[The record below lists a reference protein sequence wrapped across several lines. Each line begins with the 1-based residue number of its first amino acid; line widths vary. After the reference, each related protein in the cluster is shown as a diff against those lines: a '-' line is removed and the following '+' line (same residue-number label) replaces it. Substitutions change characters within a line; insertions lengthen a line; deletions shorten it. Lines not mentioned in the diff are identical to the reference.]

1 MTAIAFPD
9 DLKPAGWERK
19 KDSFPAKSE
28 LPAKLKDLLKA
39 YDAVDWK
46 LFEEGWTKA
55 AKTRAELDAAY
66 AERERLFRSKA
77 FALKKAAM
85 EIDGLSR
92 QQLKDKTATDTM
104 QRAAKAIGLAAG
116 KLADDI
122 DAGTDALKAAYEKAL
137 GQLPDADEDDN
148 EPPALLLDPRKLL
161 GQLTLCK
168 RDPARRVS
176 FAYVDGKDKDPATL
190 VMNPKTSGRALLI
203 KLQAA
208 TGSKIGTQG
217 LAWVVDTTLFLQP
230 EKNLGGLTK
239 KVRPALKTCGFR
251 VAKVVVQSDS
261 GEALESDE
269 APDEGDATAQPGGS
283 TGEVSG
289 ESSGDASG
297 KATETQTGTT
307 APSADEKARPAF
319 EALLKAVEA
328 KLAKTMEAVP
338 DEAKKLQ
345 PVLALARQH
354 GTEGRH
360 VNGLAALKKLGELLV
375 ALAGSEEERFAQQ
388 REQSALRLRAAMR
401 QVPSRASKLRPVMD
415 LAELRASE
423 GQWAKAAE
431 VLKALD
437 AKLDEAEAWREQQIA
452 LLEKKLA
459 PLKQD
464 PPDLE
469 LPVARS
475 LQVLRDDIATALQ
488 DDVEWA
494 ATLVDML
501 AAEWDEARVEA
512 QELKA
517 ALLASLQDA
526 LDLVLDPPEV
536 ALLAV
541 HPLTAPRQ
549 ALQQAIAKGLVDE
562 ARDALER
569 LQQAALDA
577 PGAIATE
584 KQARLLDLQTQ
595 LEALVDP
602 EGADVAETAA
612 LADLRTKAQAL
623 ILEGELAPIPA
634 ALKALADDIERARA
648 AIAERLAQA
657 LAALRDKFDRVLMP
671 AGATDEDLKD
681 ALALRQRIEQALTDQ
696 QPVQGEALLRELVL
710 GLRKLSRE
718 LARRLKQAQPDG
730 EPDEAAR
737 LEAEAEQARIAT
749 LRSWIDQHLYTPN
762 ASIKDQIGVLL
773 PLDAADDA
781 YFGTEKLSAAELDQ
795 KILALTGTL
804 KLSVDQT
811 LARIPLVKQ
820 AQEALRKRTVTLDGR
835 LTLCKGAQQMK
846 APTLPSGWGAAD
858 MKALAQDG
866 AAAQDL
872 LLKAAKTAVQ
882 QAQGLLS
889 FDIAQ
894 DDGVANANAVL
905 SATRITFETFDAWL
919 KTLKWDDSPET
930 KDELLACARL
940 MVDQGLK
947 LSIAQGRYKGAVTGK
962 VPVKM
967 LRAQLEKDW
976 EDQLLIK
983 AGDRNHCLGI
993 GSNFPARPA
1002 YGVMPMHLSVYP
1014 NIYDGKSKWPRGT
1027 AQDPDNETVRAKLLT
1042 AMVGTE
1048 RQGIHLTLEWTGEKD
1063 HPHNLKC
1070 FRKKKSV
1077 MWNAEDHRYGTYAAG
1092 KTGTAASADYTT
1104 TKAFGDAVFPSYADA
1119 KQHLSTAL
1127 DNELKA
1133 MATRLEEM
1141 CKNRG
1146 LTDAEKKL
1154 NVGTELKAFA
1164 G

>member
-9 DLKPAGWERK
+9 DLKPAVWERK
-19 KDSFPAKSE
+19 KDSFAAKSE
-28 LPAKLKDLLKA
+28 LPGKLKDLLKA
-39 YDAVDWK
+39 HDAIDWK
-46 LFEEGWTKA
+46 LFEEGWPKA

-85 EIDGLSR
+85 EIDSLSR
-92 QQLKDKTATDTM
+92 QQLKDKTAADTV
-104 QRAAKAIGLAAG
+104 QRAAKAISQAAG

-137 GQLPDADEDDN
+137 GQLPEGDEDDN

-269 APDEGDATAQPGGS
+269 APDEGDTTAQPGES
-283 TGEVSG
+283 TGET
-289 ESSGDASG
+289 SGDASG
-297 KATETQTGTT
+297 KATETGTT

-437 AKLDEAEAWREQQIA
+437 AKLDEAEAWREQQIG

-475 LQVLRDDIATALQ
+475 LQVLRDDITAALQ

-494 ATLVDML
+494 ATLLDML

-536 ALLAV
+536 ALLAT

-612 LADLRTKAQAL
+612 LAELRAKAQAL

-634 ALKALADDIERARA
+634 ALKALADDIELARK

-671 AGATDEDLKD
+671 AGATDEDQKD
-681 ALALRQRIEQALTDQ
+681 PLALRQRIEQALTDQ

-730 EPDEAAR
+730 EQDEATR

-762 ASIKDQIGVLL
+762 ASIKEQIGVQL
-773 PLDAADDA
+773 PLDAADDD
-781 YFGTEKLSAAELDQ
+781 YFGIERLSATELDQ

-820 AQEALRKRTVTLDGR
+820 AQEALRKRNDTLDR
-835 LTLCKGAQQMK
+835 KLALCKGAQEMK
-846 APTLPSGWGAAD
+846 APNLPPGWGAAD

-872 LLKAAKTAVQ
+872 LLKAAKTSVQ

-894 DDGVANANAVL
+894 DDGIANANAVL
-905 SATRITFETFDAWL
+905 SSTRTTFETFDAWL

-947 LSIAQGRYKGAVTGK
+947 LSVVQGRYNSAVTGK
-962 VPVKM
+962 IPVKM

-976 EDQLLIK
+976 EAQLLIK
-983 AGDRNHCLGI
+983 TADRNHCLGI

-1002 YGVMPMHLSVYP
+1002 YGVIPMHLSVYP
-1014 NIYDGKSKWPRGT
+1014 NIYDGKAKWPRGT
-1027 AQDPDNETVRAKLLT
+1027 AQDPDNEKVRAALLT

-1070 FRKKKSV
+1070 YRKKKSV

-1119 KQHLSTAL
+1119 KKHLTTAL
-1127 DNELKA
+1127 ENELKA